1 MRTADRAENQGGP
14 IVRPRLETLRFPCG
28 RALKVAVLVAFWGAT
43 SPTGAQNLV
52 VNGEFDSM
60 VAPWLNFSATN
71 GDVDWDPLD
80 RDSDPESGSLLVT
93 NFAPDPQ
100 ANGAGA
106 IQFNLPVTG
115 LGYYSFGGA
124 ILIPT
129 GQTVSADVM
138 VELRFY
144 QFHTVPSGCSGSH
157 SGFWTPTIR
166 TAPTWVSVR
175 LGARAPA
182 GATCARVVLETY
194 ADTVES
200 NFRAHF
206 DDVFVIEALFV
217 DGFEFG
223 GTGGWSATSS

>member
-1 MRTADRAENQGGP
+1 MAVVVAALGP
-14 IVRPRLETLRFPCG
+14 ILP
-28 RALKVAVLVAFWGAT
+28 A
-43 SPTGAQNLV
+43 SAQNLV
-52 VNGEFDSM
+52 QNGEFDST
-60 VAPWLNFSATN
+60 VAPWLSFSATN

-80 RDSDPESGSLLVT
+80 RDGDPESGSLLVT

-144 QFHTVPSGCSGSH
+144 QFHTVPSGCGGSH
-157 SGFWTPTIR
+157 LGFWTPTIR
-166 TAPTWVSVR
+166 VAPTWVSVR
-175 LGARAPA
+175 LGARAPEA
-182 GATCARVVLETY
+182 ATCARVALATY

-217 DGFEFG
+217 DGFELG